1 MKIVF
6 GMGLTF
12 IFCFA
17 LSCACHKLP
26 PGAVQGTGTMKLMGF
41 EGGFYGI
48 VGDDG
53 SNYDPVNLS
62 EEFKKDG
69 LKVKFVIKLAE
80 TQVGFHMWGKIVEVI
95 SIKKL

>member
-6 GMGLTF
+6 GLSIALLLCLT
-12 IFCFA
+12 

-26 PGAVQGTGTMKLMGF
+26 PGAVQGTGTVKLLGF

-53 SNYDPVNLS
+53 NNYDPLNLS
-62 EEFKKDG
+62 DEFKKDG
-69 LKVKFVIKLAE
+69 LKVKFIIKPAE
-80 TQVGFHMWGKIVEVI
+80 NQVGFHMWGQIVEII
-95 SIKKL
+95 SIKKR